1 MSTESLWQ
9 RFQKHHLGY
18 EDLGFSIDI
27 SRMRFGDDFFQ
38 TMQPRVEKAFAAMS
52 ELEAGAIANPDEK
65 RMVGHYWLRA
75 PQLAPTAEL
84 RTAITGTLEAIK
96 AFTAKVHKG

>member
-1 MSTESLWQ
+1 MSESLWQ
-9 RFQKHHLGY
+9 RFQRYQLDY

-27 SRMRFGDDFFQ
+27 SRMRFADDFFQ
-38 TMQPRVEKAFAAMS
+38 KMQPRVDKAFAAMK

-75 PQLAPTAEL
+75 PQLAPTVELGAE
-84 RTAITGTLEAIK
+84 IKECGTKIK
-96 AFTAKVHKG
+96 EFAVEI